1 MKNQLESLLS
11 QISVIIE
18 EEKKLKQ
25 RQYDSGEAFNVFEVL
40 KLQRNEVR
48 LHSSFIATLL
58 DPKGPHGLN
67 TKLLDSF
74 LRTMEAENIL
84 HDLATVKVETEK
96 PIGNISKNG
105 EEGGRM
111 DIVLT
116 DKYNNA
122 IVIENKIDAKD
133 QPKQLLRYDNYCKK
147 NYNKFRIYYLTKWGE
162 KASESSC
169 GGKCIDYWTASYNED
184 VLTWLDKCLELST
197 MVPMVNATIKQ
208 YRTNLVEILNIM
220 SQKSEKELLAVTTA
234 DKNIEST
241 LTILENE
248 YIIERKIRFDFLQKL
263 ISRANQYGFIADKEE
278 AENLANLSKDSY
290 LCLRSP
296 SRSTN
301 FAIFIGDESYS
312 DGFWYSIGATSNR
325 KITRPILQQL
335 KQQWGKT
342 DPKRKRIDT
351 PYGWDYIGGD
361 TDEKGSDQWLRWD
374 YYETLHAMYDGRLLK
389 YIEDKILKTTVEQHL
404 LEDLE
409 NAIK

>member
-58 DPKGPHGLN
+58 NPKGPHGLSS
-67 TKLLDSF
+67 KPLDCF
-74 LRTMEAENIL
+74 LRTMEAEDIL
-84 HDLATVKVETEK
+84 HDLATVNVETEK
-96 PIGNISKNG
+96 NIGTISKNG
-105 EEGGRM
+105 EVGGRM

-147 NYNKFRIYYLTKWGE
+147 NYNKYRIYYLTKWGE
-162 KASESSC
+162 KASDSSC
-169 GGKCIDYWTASYNED
+169 GGKSIDYWTASYNDD
-184 VLTWLDKCLELST
+184 VLSWLDKCVELSS
-197 MVPMVNATIKQ
+197 MASPVNETIKQ

-220 SQKSEKELLAVTTA
+220 SQKSEKELLSVTTD

-241 LTILENE
+241 LAILENQE
-248 YIIERKIRFDFLQKL
+248 IIGRKIRFDFLRKL
-263 ISRANQYGFIADKEE
+263 LAVSKKYNFTGDIEE
-278 AENLANLSKDSY
+278 AEALADLQKDSY
-290 LCLRSP
+290 LRLISP
-296 SRSTN
+296 SRSSHYG
-301 FAIFIGDESYS
+301 IFIGNDKPS
-312 DGFWYSIGATSNR
+312 DGFWYSIESYDKSR
-325 KITRPILQQL
+325 ITRTNLLQL
-335 KQQWGKT
+335 NQQWGLY
-342 DPKRKRIDT
+342 DRKKQKIDY
-351 PYGWDYIGGD
+351 PYGWDFFWSENG
-361 TDEKGSDQWLRWD
+361 EKDSGRWWD
-374 YYETLHAMYDGRLLK
+374 WRDVETLRAMYNGSLLEF
-389 YIEDKILKTTVEQHL
+389 IEKNILKTTVEQHL